1 MHNKQKWL
9 NVLRTAWQFISTTVI
24 AFVTMIAILFVGVRI
39 AGLQMFSVETG
50 SMYPEYPKD
59 ALVFV
64 KKVEPQSV
72 KVNDVITFVL
82 NSDGA
87 LATHRVVEVD
97 SENGQFYTKG
107 DANNSR
113 DPRPVLYENTVG
125 KVVFG
130 IPKLGAPVRYLTAE
144 GNRTRIIAV
153 LVVVGVISFVWDI
166 IGDKLK
172 KRKMTQQQAETVQ
185 EEKFAEPV
193 NPLPSY
199 KELSQ
204 GEQTDLEDVY
214 KISDRK
220 KEDIIY
226 KF

>member
-9 NVLRTAWQFISTTVI
+9 NVLRTAWQFVSTTVI
-24 AFVTMIAILFVGVRI
+24 AFVTMVAVLFVGVRI

-59 ALVFV
+59 ALVLV
-64 KKVEPQSV
+64 KKVEPQTL
-72 KVNDVITFVL
+72 KNGDVITFVL
-82 NSDGA
+82 NEEGA
-87 LATHRVVEVD
+87 LATHRIVEVD
-97 SENGQFYTKG
+97 SQNSQFYTKG

-113 DPRPVLYENTVG
+113 DPRPVIWDNIVG
-125 KVVFG
+125 QVVFG

-144 GNRTRIIAV
+144 GNRTKIIVA
-153 LVVVGVISFVWDI
+153 LAVVGVISFAWDI

-172 KRKMTQQQAETVQ
+172 KRKEQQQAEAVF
-185 EEKFAEPV
+185 EEEIAEPIES
-193 NPLPSY
+193 LPSY
-199 KELSQ
+199 EKLSP
-204 GEQTDLEDVY
+204 GEQTDSEDVY